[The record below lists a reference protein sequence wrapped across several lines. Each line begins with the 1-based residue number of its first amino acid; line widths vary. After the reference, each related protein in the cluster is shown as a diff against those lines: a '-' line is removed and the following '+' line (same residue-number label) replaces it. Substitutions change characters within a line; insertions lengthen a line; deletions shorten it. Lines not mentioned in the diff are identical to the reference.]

1 MINYRITRYYEYR
14 AENFEKLSK
23 NKLMAKKIIITMN
36 IISASL
42 IFLVSCLLTFIW
54 LDIYTESK
62 TRNTIDPRII
72 GCLM

>member
-1 MINYRITRYYEYR
+1 MINDRITRYYEYR